1 MKRGTVLPALALAM
15 FVIVIDTTI
24 MNVSISNLIVD
35 LHTNVVGIQFAI
47 TLYTLVMA
55 TMMITGGKIG
65 DIRGRRRTFRLG
77 LFVFAAGALV
87 TAVAPNL
94 GVLILGWSVLEGLGA
109 TLVMPALQTLIQSNF
124 EGQGRARAYGTI
136 GGIAAVGVALGPI
149 VGGWLTTTYTWRLA
163 FAGEAVV
170 VLLVLLLSRAIT
182 DAPMEGPRPR
192 LDHAGTVLS
201 AVGLGLVVLGVLF
214 STDHGWWISRQPL
227 VLGGLAIA
235 PFGLSIVT
243 FMIGAGLLVLA
254 GFVAWEARVVRRG
267 GDPLIHVDLFE
278 DRELRAGL
286 LVQLCQNTV
295 TGGLLFV
302 MALFLQVVLGL
313 SAMETGFLF
322 IPLSAPLFVASL
334 GGSRL
339 AATFPPKRITQA
351 GLGITAIGV
360 LLLAATMKTDAIGVE
375 FVVGLAVVGLGIGL
389 IASQMMN
396 LVLSSVVPQ
405 RTGETAALMSTSSNL
420 GASFGTAF
428 LGTMLIAGLLAGAIG
443 GIEES
448 QVIPPDV
455 KPALEDAVYKN
466 IQFVSDEQLS
476 SALASVPDPV
486 ADELLAINEAARL
499 RGLRL
504 SLVACAVIALLGLLV
519 STRLKDG
526 TLVSPAAE

>member
-1 MKRGTVLPALALAM
+1 MARGTVLPALALAM

-35 LHTNVVGIQFAI
+35 LHTNVVGVQFAI

-77 LFVFAAGALV
+77 LIVFAAGALL

-94 GVLILGWSVLEGLGA
+94 GVLILGWSVIEGLGA

-124 EGQGRARAYGTI
+124 EGRERARAYGTI

-149 VGGWLTTTYTWRLA
+149 IGGWLTTTYTWRLA
-163 FAGEAVV
+163 FAGEVV
-170 VLLVLLLSRAIT
+170 IVLLVLLLSRAIT
-182 DAPMEGPRPR
+182 DAPAEGSRPR
-192 LDHAGTVLS
+192 LDRTGTVLS
-201 AVGLGLVVLGVLF
+201 AAGLGLVVLGVLF
-214 STDHGWWISRQPL
+214 STDYGWWSARHPL
-227 VLGGLAIA
+227 ELGGLSIA
-235 PFGLSIVT
+235 PFGLSVVP

-254 GFVAWEARVVRRG
+254 GFAAWEARVVKRG
-267 GDPLIHVDLFE
+267 GDPLVHVDLFG

-322 IPLSAPLFVASL
+322 IPLSAPLFIASL

-339 AATFPPKRITQA
+339 AGTFPPKRIIQA
-351 GLGITAIGV
+351 GLAITAIGV
-360 LLLAATMKTDAIGVE
+360 LVLAATMRTDAVGVE

-389 IASQMMN
+389 IASQTMN
-396 LVLSSVVPQ
+396 LVLSSVVPK
-405 RTGETAALMSTSSNL
+405 RTGETAAVMSTASNL
-420 GASFGTAF
+420 GSSFGTAF
-428 LGTMLIAGLLAGAIG
+428 LGTLLIAGLLAGAIG
-443 GIEES
+443 GIEGS
-448 QVIPPDV
+448 QVIPADS
-455 KPALEDAVYKN
+455 KPALENAVEKN
-466 IQFVSDEQLS
+466 VQFVSDEQLS
-476 SALASVPDPV
+476 SVLANVSAPA

-519 STRLKDG
+519 SIRLKDG
-526 TLVSPAAE
+526 TIVSPADG